1 MGMTTDVLRNIF
13 KKPFTLDYPKKKTK
27 VSVHFR
33 GNIYVDKPTC
43 IGCYLCQVN
52 CPTGAIV
59 VNKKTKKAEVDLG
72 LCILCG
78 LCNDV
83 CPVKCIYFP
92 SEFENAVTKRDRL
105 KPNKRQQV
113 KPGRLRSE
121 KVKK

>member
-1 MGMTTDVLRNIF
+1 
-13 KKPFTLDYPKKKTK
+13 
-27 VSVHFR
+27 
-33 GNIYVDKPTC
+33 
-43 IGCYLCQVN
+43 VN

-72 LCILCG
+72 KCILCG

-92 SEFENAVTKRDRL
+92 NEFENAVTSREQL
-105 KPNKRQQV
+105 KPKKRQKT
-113 KPGRLRSE
+113 KPKKMRK